1 MGGCPHVLMKA
12 ICAKGVVMF
21 ARSWNC
27 LDCEL
32 KCVFRII
39 SVGVWNWVVAR
50 LLTELVEYL

>member
-1 MGGCPHVLMKA
+1 VLMKV
-12 ICAKGVVMF
+12 ICGKGVVMF

-32 KCVFRII
+32 KCVFRI